1 MRTLFKKGKNIK
13 IIPAQLLDDNLQI
26 ITNKKKRVAAYA
38 RVSTDMEEQEKSY
51 KAQVDYYKKF
61 IMQNNDWEFVNVY
74 ADEGISGLNTK
85 KRIGFKKMI
94 EDANSGKID
103 LILTKSISRFARN
116 TVDSIQTIR
125 ELKARDIEV
134 IFEKENIKTLDP
146 TCEMV
151 LTIMSSLAQE
161 ESRSISQNCTWGQR
175 KRFSDGRY
183 SVAYSRFLGYDNH
196 FKVNESEAATVRLIF
211 DLFLKGKTFT
221 EIKNELK
228 RQNIRTVTGK
238 TTWENSVIKSILSNE
253 KYCGDALL
261 QKSYT
266 KDYITKK
273 HVKNNGNVAQYYVN
287 GGHEAI
293 ISKEEFELAKIE
305 LKLRDENRI
314 GKRDIFS
321 GKLICSECGGKYY
334 KVTERSRYNDKI
346 WIVYK
351 CDNRKEGCTSKSI
364 KIEMVKELFLDE
376 LKRKIKI
383 NYNKFDSII
392 GTVVDYVNIDGLLSE
407 KEDIINKIDI
417 LSNKERNELTIRCIE
432 KLKQELVIL
441 DKKIA
446 VRKNTIALA
455 NRLKK
460 NTRSLE
466 FDDNLFLSLVKKVYI
481 DKDKNIKIDWNI

>member
-1 MRTLFKKGKNIK
+1 MKTLFQNGKNIK
-13 IIPAQLLDDNLQI
+13 VIPAQVLDDNLQI

-38 RVSTDMEEQEKSY
+38 RVSTDLEEQEKSY

-61 IMQNNDWEFVNVY
+61 IMQNNDWEFVKVY
-74 ADEGISGLNTK
+74 ADEGISGLNTN

-94 EDANSGKID
+94 EDANLGKID

-116 TVDSIQTIR
+116 TIDSIQTIR
-125 ELKARDIEV
+125 KLKERDIEV

-183 SVAYSRFLGYDNH
+183 SVAYSRFLGYDKN
-196 FKVNESEAATVRLIF
+196 FKINDKEAETIRLIF
-211 DLFLKGKTFT
+211 SLFLQGKTFK
-221 EIKNELK
+221 EIKDVLK
-228 RQNIRTVTGK
+228 SKNICTVTGK
-238 TTWENSVIKSILSNE
+238 KTWSINVIKSILANE

-287 GGHEAI
+287 SGHEAI

-305 LKLRDENRI
+305 LRLRDENRI

-321 GKLICSECGGKYY
+321 GKLICSECNGKYY
-334 KVTERSRYNDKI
+334 KVTDRSKFNNKT

-351 CDNRKEGCTSKSI
+351 CDNRKKGCDSSSI
-364 KIEMVKELFLDE
+364 KIDLVKERFILELKKWIKIHPHRIDSLVGTISDFISLDE
-376 LKRKIKI
+376 I
-383 NYNKFDSII
+383 
-392 GTVVDYVNIDGLLSE
+392 VSE
-407 KEDIINKIDI
+407 KEEIIKKIDEF
-417 LSNKERNELTIRCIE
+417 SSKDSSELTEKCIE
-432 KLKQELVIL
+432 KMKVEVVIIDKRIQEGKDALY
-441 DKKIA
+441 
-446 VRKNTIALA
+446 LA
-455 NRLKK
+455 NELKTNK
-460 NTRSLE
+460 KKLVFN
-466 FDDNLFLSLVKKVYI
+466 DKLFLGLVKQVYI
-481 DKDKNIKIDWNI
+481 DKSKNMKFEWNF